1 MTLPKASQ
9 TRRWAVSETT
19 NIYSSFGTHTCRG
32 DRNAEETVTSLQL
45 IELLFSF
52 IYIRRSVLVIRN
64 IQI

>member
-45 IELLFSF
+45 IEVFF
-52 IYIRRSVLVIRN
+52 ILDYFNSSLIF
-64 IQI
+64 

>member
-19 NIYSSFGTHTCRG
+19 NIYSSEHIH
-32 DRNAEETVTSLQL
+32 AEETVTSLQL
-45 IELLFSF
+45 IEVFFSF